1 MYSIP
6 DLIKK
11 CTDTSALFHE
21 SKTAIDARI
30 VSKLFAF
37 YGTGRFSTVSKTA
50 QTQPNPHTSHSFSK
64 TGCHII
70 LQYTSKSKS
79 LSSFVPEGL
88 QPKFCMTIP
97 SHCSAFKTRV
107 TSVTLALLVLVTES
121 R

>member
-37 YGTGRFSTVSKTA
+37 YGTGRYITVSTTA

-64 TGCHII
+64 TACHII
-70 LQYTSKSKS
+70 HQCTSKSKS
-79 LSSFVPEGL
+79 LFGFVPQVL
-88 QPKFCMTIP
+88 QPKFCMNIP
-97 SHCSAFKTRV
+97 SHCSTLKTRV